1 MMCKR
6 DGKPMY
12 FVIESEKLS
21 DGTRR
26 LVMYYRCPVCGYR
39 VEVEQVVIKSGK
51 DSIVVK
57 RLLRS

>member
-1 MMCKR
+1 
-6 DGKPMY
+6 MY

-51 DSIVVK
+51 DSIVVR